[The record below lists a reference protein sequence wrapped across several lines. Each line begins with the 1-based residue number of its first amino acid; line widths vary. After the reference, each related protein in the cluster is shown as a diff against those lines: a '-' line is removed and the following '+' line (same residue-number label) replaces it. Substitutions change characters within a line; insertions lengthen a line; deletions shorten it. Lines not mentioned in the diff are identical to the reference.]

1 MRRGESRG
9 SQLVVA
15 VLIAVV
21 VIGTVPA
28 VVAGQSAPQAGGTV
42 VVEEGETVDDLQAV
56 GGTVIVRGTVTGDVS
71 AAGGDV
77 RIEESGQVDGNL
89 EGGAGSVTIAGTVD
103 GDVETGAGSVRVT
116 ETGVVGGAFTAG
128 AGTVVIDGTL
138 EDDAEIGAETIRL
151 GETASIAGD
160 LRYDG
165 DLEGNTDAVAGDIEE
180 DPSLGVDVA
189 PTIQPF
195 ATWLFAAYAFAVNL
209 VLGAIL
215 LALFP
220 RFSGRVASSVATGPL
235 RTGLVGLGVF
245 VGVPIL
251 LIALAITVIG
261 IPLSIIGILIFAL
274 LLWIGAVYGLFAVA
288 SWVLSLVGLGNRW
301 LALIV
306 GLLVGAALSRVPI
319 VGGVFNLLVLL
330 LGLGA
335 IARALYGHRRNVRNR
350 RAGTGSD
357 EPAMD

>member
-1 MRRGESRG
+1 MKRGANAGLR
-9 SQLVVA
+9 LVVA
-15 VLIAVV
+15 LLVAVV

-28 VVAGQSAPQAGGTV
+28 TVAAQSNAEVGGTV
-42 VVEEGETVDDLQAV
+42 VVEEGETADDLQAV
-56 GGTVIVRGTVTGDVS
+56 GGTIVVRGTVTGDIS
-71 AAGGDV
+71 AAGGDI
-77 RIEESGQVDGNL
+77 RIEDTGQVDGDL

-103 GDVETGAGSVRVT
+103 GDIEVGAGSVTVAENGT
-116 ETGVVGGAFTAG
+116 VNGTFTAG

-138 EDDAEIGAETIRL
+138 EDDAEIGADTIRL
-151 GETASIAGD
+151 GETATIAGD

-189 PTIQPF
+189 PTVQPF
-195 ATWLFAAYAFAVNL
+195 ASWLFAAYTFAVNL
-209 VLGAIL
+209 LLGAIL

-220 RFSGRVASSVATGPL
+220 RFSDRVADRVATGPI
-235 RTGLVGLGVF
+235 RTGLIGLGVF

-251 LIALAITVIG
+251 LIALAITVVG
-261 IPLSIIGILIFAL
+261 IPLSLIGILVFAL

-288 SWVLSLVGLGNRW
+288 AWILSLVGLGNRW

-306 GLLVGAALSRVPI
+306 GLLIGAGLTLVPI
-319 VGGVFNLLVLL
+319 VGDILNLFVLL

-335 IARALYGHRRNVRNR
+335 IARALYGRR
-350 RAGTGSD
+350 RADTGPA
-357 EPAMD
+357 EPTAD